1 MNLELNPAL
10 RDPQLDVMNFL
21 NQVMSTY
28 PEAVSFGPG
37 RPATELADIQDPTRH
52 IELYVAHR
60 AAQGKVPAGEV
71 RASLGQYGRTNGV
84 INDLIARHLELDHQI
99 SVDPASVMV
108 TCGAQEAMSIVLQGL
123 FDRERDVL
131 LVTDPN
137 YVGMTGAC
145 RILGIRVQPVA
156 VGEHGVEVASV
167 LESIAAVRAA
177 GLRPR
182 ALYDVPDFHN
192 PLATTVP
199 LAVRREL
206 LALAKAQDVLLIEDN
221 PYGMFAFDAPPLPTL
236 KSLDQDGHVLYIGTF
251 SKTLLPGLRLGY
263 LVADQRVQ
271 SPAAPEKTTLLAD
284 ELSKVKSLL
293 TVNTSPIL
301 QAIAGG
307 RLLEQGCTLRA
318 SVARMTEHYRRKR
331 DRLLEALADNLG
343 AGTKLEGKVRWR
355 APAGGFFLNV
365 ETPFSWSEQQMTVC
379 ARDYGVIVSPMRF
392 FSLRGAD
399 DRWIRL
405 SFSSVEIEQIGEG
418 VRRLARFIL
427 DTVEKG

>member
-1 MNLELNPAL
+1 MTIELNPAL

-37 RPATELADIQDPTRH
+37 RPATVLADIQDPTRH
-52 IELYVAHR
+52 IDLYVAHR
-60 AAQGKVPAGEV
+60 AAQRGVPAGEV
-71 RASLGQYGRTNGV
+71 RASLGQYGRTNGI

-99 SVDPASVMV
+99 CVDPASVMV
-108 TCGAQEAMSIVLQGL
+108 TCGAQEAMAIVLQGL
-123 FDRERDVL
+123 FDRDRDVL

-156 VGEHGVEVASV
+156 VGEHGVDIASV
-167 LESIAAVRAA
+167 LEGIASVRAA

-199 LAVRREL
+199 LDVRREL
-206 LALAKAQDVLLIEDN
+206 LSLARAQDIMLIEDN

-236 KSLDQDGHVLYIGTF
+236 KSLDRDGRVLYIGTF

-263 LVADQRVQ
+263 LVADQHVQ
-271 SPAAPEKTTLLAD
+271 RSGDGSASTLLAD

-331 DRLLEALADNLG
+331 DRLLEALAGNLG
-343 AGTKLEGKVRWR
+343 AGTKMEGRVRWR

-365 ETPFSWSEQQMTVC
+365 ETPFSWSERQMTSC
-379 ARDYGVIVSPMRF
+379 ARDYGVIVSPMQF

-405 SFSSVEIEQIGEG
+405 SFSSVELEEIGEG
-418 VRRLARFIL
+418 VKRLARFIH